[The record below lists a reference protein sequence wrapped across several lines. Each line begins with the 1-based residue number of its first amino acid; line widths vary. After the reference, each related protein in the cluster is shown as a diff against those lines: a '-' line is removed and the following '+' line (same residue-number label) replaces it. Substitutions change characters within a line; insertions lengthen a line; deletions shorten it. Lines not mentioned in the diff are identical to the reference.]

1 MTVLVKTGFAVVAAV
16 MMIGHARANAV
27 GTPGDCSDKF
37 STLRSERSHY
47 RQRFVPVAKGVT
59 LEVLDWGGQGRPL
72 ILLAGLG
79 NTAHVFDNIAPALSK
94 DFHVYGITR
103 RGFGASSVPKVGYTA
118 DRLGDDVVAVFD
130 ALDIHRPII
139 AGHSIAGEE
148 LSAIGQRHPD
158 RTAGLIYL
166 DAAHEYAIYDPR
178 RGAYLPDLRRLAA
191 QIARMHD
198 DPLDKQQMTALLN
211 EVTALRQSLASERD
225 AIATD
230 ETSTVGAASSGPGAA
245 GMGSFSAFRCVVSAQ
260 LGGPIPEDELR
271 QTFAETAAGGVG
283 KPKTPSF
290 VYNAILGGEDR
301 LPAANVP
308 ILAIVPVPRSSDLP
322 IGNDPAKRQAAE
334 TMHTRM
340 QEAEM
345 ATLALQQPSA
355 LIVTVPYGHH
365 YVFLS
370 NPSEVA
376 NAVTAFGRT
385 LP

>member
-1 MTVLVKTGFAVVAAV
+1 MTVLGKTCFAAAA
-16 MMIGHARANAV
+16 MMTMIGQAPANTIA
-27 GTPGDCSDKF
+27 TPGYCSDKI
-37 STLRSERSHY
+37 STLQAERSHY
-47 RQRFVPVAKGVT
+47 RQRFVPVEKDVT
-59 LEVLDWGGQGRPL
+59 LEVLDWGGRGRPL

-79 NTAHVFDNIAPALSK
+79 NTAHVFDDIAPALTK

-103 RGFGASSVPKVGYTA
+103 RGFGASSVPKAGYTA
-118 DRLGDDVVAVFD
+118 DRLGDDVAAVLD
-130 ALDIHRPII
+130 ALDIQRPII

-158 RTAGLIYL
+158 RIAGLIYL

-178 RGAYLPDLRRLAA
+178 RGAYLPDLRRLGA

-198 DPLDKQQMTALLN
+198 DPLDKQQMTALLSD
-211 EVTALRQSLASERD
+211 VTVLRQSLAGELD

-230 ETSTVGAASSGPGAA
+230 EASAAGAASSGPDAA
-245 GMGSFSAFRCVVSAQ
+245 RMASFTAFRCVVSAQ
-260 LGGPIPEDELR
+260 LGGLIPEDELR
-271 QTFAETAAGGVG
+271 QSFAKTAADGVG

-290 VYNAILGGEDR
+290 VYNAILEGEDR
-301 LPAANVP
+301 WPAPSLP
-308 ILAIVPVPRSSDLP
+308 ILAIVPVPRASDLP
-322 IGNDPAKRQAAE
+322 IGKDPVKRLAAE

-345 ATLALQQPSA
+345 ATLTRQRPTVQ
-355 LIVTVPYGHH
+355 IVTVPHGHH
-365 YVFLS
+365 YLFLS